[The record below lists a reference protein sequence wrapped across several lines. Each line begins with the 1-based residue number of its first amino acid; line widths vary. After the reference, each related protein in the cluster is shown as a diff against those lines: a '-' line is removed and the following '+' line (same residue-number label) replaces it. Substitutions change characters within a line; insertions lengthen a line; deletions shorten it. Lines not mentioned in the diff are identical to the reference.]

1 MHADLISQIADILH
15 FNDNN
20 LYATK
25 LSLSSQNGRTIELS
39 LKNSYYF

>member
-20 LYATK
+20 LCATK
-25 LSLSSQNGRTIELS
+25 LSLSSEKGSTIELS
-39 LKNSYYF
+39 FKNSYYF